1 MLEEQ
6 AHRQWLDDPT
16 TIVFL
21 KLLKQER
28 ERLIKDIEY
37 VAVKRGVSDS
47 EVRIIAAQLKTTDD
61 IIETINDRNRYKGS

>member
-1 MLEEQ
+1 L
-6 AHRQWLDDPT
+6 
-16 TIVFL
+16 V
-21 KLLKQER
+21 
-28 ERLIKDIEY
+28 KDIEY